1 MTRDSIIDE
10 VRTLR
15 DEIAKEYDYD
25 IDAIFIALRQMEA
38 TGRGHH
44 VALAPRNIPDLDQ
57 TDLSGVVAPPGVA
70 ASVSL
75 RRR

>member
-25 IDAIFIALRQMEA
+25 INAIFVALRKMET

-44 VALAPRNIPDLDQ
+44 VTLSPRNIADVSEAAAQ
-57 TDLSGVVAPPGVA
+57 PGVA
-70 ASVSL
+70 AGGAS